1 MSSRSNFVACKS
13 LADWQS
19 HCVRVNK
26 TPRTVVTIGNFDGVH
41 LGHQEILR
49 RLTDRAHAENLTS
62 VVVTFDPHPLRVLRP
77 EQAPALLLTLHQR
90 LRAFEDAGVD
100 AALVLRF
107 DRHLSELTPEN
118 FVSRILVETLRA
130 QAVLVGE
137 NFRFGHK
144 HSGDVPLLR
153 ELGARF
159 NFNVECIPP
168 IIFRGI
174 TVSSTVIRDAVR
186 DGDVALA
193 GRLLGRPYAL
203 EGHIVS
209 GDARGSRVVV
219 PTLNLQTPQEI
230 LPKLG
235 VYVTEV
241 TIDPQSTSNA
251 KTYRSV
257 TNVGTRPTFSGQHI
271 SIESYLFDFELQVV
285 SGPLSVKFWD
295 RLRDEIKFD
304 SPDALRAQ
312 IQSDSHRALHFFS
325 LLDSSRHNPT
335 PAE

>member
-1 MSSRSNFVACKS
+1 MSFVACKS

-26 TPRTVVTIGNFDGVH
+26 VPRTVVTIGNFDGVH

-49 RLTDRAHAENLTS
+49 RLTDTARTKNLTS

-77 EQAPALLLTLHQR
+77 EQAPALLLTLNQR
-90 LRAFEDAGVD
+90 LAAFEAAGVD

-118 FVSRILVETLRA
+118 FVRRILVETLRA
-130 QAVLVGE
+130 QSILVGE
-137 NFRFGHK
+137 NFRFGHQ

-153 ELGARF
+153 KLGERYDF
-159 NFNVECIPP
+159 TVECIPP
-168 IIFRGI
+168 VIFRGV
-174 TVSSTVIRDAVR
+174 TVSSTAIRDAVR

-203 EGHIVS
+203 EGHIIS
-209 GDARGSRVVV
+209 GAGRGSRVVV

-241 TIDPQSTSNA
+241 TLDPESASNA
-251 KTYRSV
+251 KAFRAV
-257 TNVGTRPTFSGQHI
+257 TNVGTRPTFNGQHV
-271 SIESYLFDFELQVV
+271 SIESYLFDFEPQVV
-285 SGPLSVKFWD
+285 SGPLAVKFWD
-295 RLRDEIKFD
+295 RLRDEMKFE
-304 SPDALRAQ
+304 SPEALRAQ

-335 PAE
+335 SAE

>member
-1 MSSRSNFVACKS
+1 MSSRAPFVSCKS

-26 TPRTVVTIGNFDGVH
+26 VPRTVVTIGNFDGVH

-49 RLTDRAHAENLTS
+49 HLIETSRAENLTS

-77 EQAPALLLTLHQR
+77 DQAPALLLTLSQR
-90 LRAFEDAGVD
+90 LSAFEAAGVD

-118 FVSRILVETLRA
+118 FVRRILVETLHA
-130 QAVLVGE
+130 QSVLVGE

-144 HSGDVPLLR
+144 HAGDVALLR
-153 ELGARF
+153 QLGAQH
-159 NFNVECIPP
+159 NFTVECIPP
-168 IIFRGI
+168 VIFRGI
-174 TVSSTVIRDAVR
+174 TVSSTAVLDAVR
-186 DGDVALA
+186 DGNVALA

-203 EGHIVS
+203 EGTIVS
-209 GDARGSRVVV
+209 GEGRGARVIV

-235 VYVTEV
+235 VYATEAIV
-241 TIDPQSTSNA
+241 NGQ
-251 KTYRSV
+251 TYRSV
-257 TNVGTRPTFSGQHI
+257 TNVGTRPTFNGQHV
-271 SIESYLFDFELQVV
+271 SIESYLFDFSPAPQ
-285 SGPLSVKFWD
+285 SAPGPRALTVKFWD
-295 RLRDEIKFD
+295 RLRDEMKFE

-335 PAE
+335 PA